1 MGIMHYPSLPG
12 AEVIDVEFLTLDG
25 GIQTLRLLVD
35 SGFSGRS
42 SFVLPE
48 HVSSLAEH
56 CQTGL
61 PGPSQC
67 PGELSR
73 KPSRG
78 PSPWPAA
85 ASSPRGA

>member
-1 MGIMHYPSLPG
+1 MDTMHYPSQPG

-48 HVSSLAEH
+48 
-56 CQTGL
+56 
-61 PGPSQC
+61 
-67 PGELSR
+67 
-73 KPSRG
+73 
-78 PSPWPAA
+78 
-85 ASSPRGA
+85 